1 MPTPASHPDEQRW
14 PSPVPR
20 YSVFPLLSV
29 GSSVNVPTEVWS
41 RSPGRSCFQSG
52 SLARAFSVR
61 QTPPPDAPTQTRQRA
76 VPQSGDT
83 TSAVT
88 RLAVEFVAPE
98 KAVTPGWTASS
109 FGPKN
114 FHLRPLAPWSPF
126 CASSFAFRSNVA
138 RAFLTTA
145 GGITSAGYVR
155 VAAR

>member
-20 YSVFPLLSV
+20 YSVFPLLSF

-41 RSPGRSCFQSG
+41 RSPGWSCFQSG
-52 SLARAFSVR
+52 SFASALSVR
-61 QTPPPDAPTQTRQRA
+61 QTPPPDAPTQTRQREA
-76 VPQSGDT
+76 PQSGAT
-83 TSAVT
+83 TSAVI
-88 RLAVEFVAPE
+88 RLAVVFVAPE
-98 KAVTPGWTASS
+98 KAMTPGWTPSCL
-109 FGPKN
+109 GPKN
-114 FHLRPLAPWSPF
+114 VHLRPLAPGSPF

-138 RAFLTTA
+138 LAFLTTA